1 MILAAG
7 TVSLTLNDLALW
19 ILAGA
24 IGGVLTGQLMRGKAF
39 GILGDLLF
47 GAAGAVVSNYAAGFV
62 VNMTAYGFVG
72 RIVVALIGAVLFV
85 VLARLIT
92 SRRRSEVTQP

>member
-1 MILAAG
+1 MTLAVG

-24 IGGVLTGQLMRGKAF
+24 LVGVLTGQLMRGKGF

-47 GAAGAVVSNYAAGFV
+47 GAVGAVLSNYAAGFV
-62 VNMTAYGFVG
+62 VNMTTYGFVG

-85 VLARLIT
+85 VLARLVT
-92 SRRRSEVTQP
+92 SRRRTEVTQL